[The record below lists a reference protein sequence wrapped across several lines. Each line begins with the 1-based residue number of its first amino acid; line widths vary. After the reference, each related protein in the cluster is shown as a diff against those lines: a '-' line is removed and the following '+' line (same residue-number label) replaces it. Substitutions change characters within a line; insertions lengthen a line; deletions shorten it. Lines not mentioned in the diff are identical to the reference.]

1 MTLNSLINNILFEE
15 DTPNSFI
22 DSIIS
27 RVLSKQINEPA
38 FEGNIGDN
46 GNFQNFINTRI
57 SLMKKRNEK
66 LSYKQ
71 NNSITQINYKV
82 PKDFINDAMIY
93 FDSKYSNYKQFRK
106 VILRYVTYY
115 ANELI

>member
-57 SLMKKRNEK
+57 SL
-66 LSYKQ
+66 
-71 NNSITQINYKV
+71 
-82 PKDFINDAMIY
+82 IY
-93 FDSKYSNYKQFRK
+93 GLLKFFYYNLIRGS
-106 VILRYVTYY
+106 ILRIISIPKLCDFLDAFNTEV
-115 ANELI
+115 LV